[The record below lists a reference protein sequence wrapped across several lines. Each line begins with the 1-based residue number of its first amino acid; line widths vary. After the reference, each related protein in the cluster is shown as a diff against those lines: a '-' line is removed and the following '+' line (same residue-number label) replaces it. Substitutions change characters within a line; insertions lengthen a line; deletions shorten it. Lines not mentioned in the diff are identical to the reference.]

1 MSDHSKRKIPTV
13 SPRASSSAS
22 NAGFGV
28 AHQNLQA
35 LPGPGLGVG
44 QNQARGRWQFKPLML
59 ALSVV
64 TMLMVVFFIAMQNQA
79 PQIMGNLLISWGGTT
94 VDSKT
99 EVAESRIGLAARGR
113 TEKVKFGAGVES
125 TQSTGKKQKSN
136 LSSTTDVSP
145 HPGFWEGDTPLARLP
160 LPREVSSAFHQMRRL
175 PKLLL
180 MSGLG
185 ATKRVAGIVDRAVGV
200 FVLRVK
206 TLAECFDQSLVLLV
220 QPPGTAEL
228 LLYVDAGNWAGARAW
243 VARQTL
249 RSPTF
254 WMQDP
259 VGNTL
264 VHRLLRAKHHQHKH
278 RDASIAEIDN
288 LVISVLRK
296 AGEGLADV
304 QDWMGQTAMHLIARQ
319 NDFKLARVLLSQS
332 PSLNLAVNKTNVFG
346 ATALQ
351 VAKSRNSQEM
361 VDVLSPLCKVANATV
376 LVGAGH
382 HLLDVAFFCSSSLQ
396 YLCF

>member
-13 SPRASSSAS
+13 SPRASSSG
-22 NAGFGV
+22 AGFGSV
-28 AHQNLQA
+28 AAQNLQA
-35 LPGPGLGVG
+35 LPSTGGG

-64 TMLMVVFFIAMQNQA
+64 TMMVVFFIAMQNQA
-79 PQIMGNLLISWGGTT
+79 PQIMGNLLKSWGGTT
-94 VDSKT
+94 AHSKT
-99 EVAESRIGLAARGR
+99 GVAESRIGFAARGR
-113 TEKVKFGAGVES
+113 TGKVKFGAGVES
-125 TQSTGKKQKSN
+125 NQSTGKQKGN
-136 LSSTTDVSP
+136 LSSTDVSP

-185 ATKRVAGIVDRAVGV
+185 ATKRVAGIVDRAVGG

-228 LLYVDAGNWAGARAW
+228 LLCVDAGNWAGARAW
-243 VARQTL
+243 VARQAL

-254 WMQDP
+254 WMQDA

-264 VHRLLRAKHHQHKH
+264 VHRLLYAKHHQHKH
-278 RDASIAEIDN
+278 RDASIAEIDS

-319 NDFKLARVLLSQS
+319 NDFKLARVLLSQT

-351 VAKSRNSQEM
+351 VAKSRNSQDM
-361 VDVLSPLCKVANATV
+361 VDVLSPLCKVTNATV

-382 HLLDVAFFCSSSLQ
+382 HLLDVAFFCTNSLQ